1 MIGQVISRLIV
12 AYTVQTALGW
22 ISSSASSSSSNTS
35 FSSGAYSNLQLAYNG
50 GYIREFDVGGYTG
63 HGGKYEPKGIV
74 HGGEFVFTKEA
85 TSRLGV
91 ANLYRLM
98 KRAMPRWACGNRR
111 AAGRFGATDIS
122 VYAPVTIGEQ
132 SSSNDVSSSD
142 TANTAK
148 QLQGIVQQ
156 TISDR
161 LRKEMAP
168 GGLLYKK

>member
-1 MIGQVISRLIV
+1 M
-12 AYTVQTALGW
+12 
-22 ISSSASSSSSNTS
+22 
-35 FSSGAYSNLQLAYNG
+35 
-50 GYIREFDVGGYTG
+50 GGYTG

-98 KRAMPRWACGNRR
+98 KGYATGGYVGSGGV
-111 AAGRFGATDIS
+111 AGRFGATDIS